1 MNLNVKFMI
10 SDIPTSAW
18 RPAGNAE
25 TDLCVAILR
34 DSAGCAF
41 WNLYS
46 EKDSGAEALV
56 IGLILL
62 SKVFL

>member
-1 MNLNVKFMI
+1 MKGVSHESECKI
-10 SDIPTSAW
+10 YDIGHSDSAW

-46 EKDSGAEALV
+46 EKDSGAEAAGDR
-56 IGLILL
+56 I
-62 SKVFL
+62 